1 MSNAISM
8 LEDAITCDKVANC
21 QTAAAHTVS
30 QHASM
35 HCLQTHWTTKAD
47 CHVLLPSLHACMQ
60 EALRSRG
67 KVLVHCSQG
76 VSRSTTLLI
85 AFLMWRSN
93 QAYDETF
100 QQVKAMRGVANPNIG
115 FICQVQL

>member
-1 MSNAISM
+1 MCLRNLLNALDIFI
-8 LEDAITCDKVANC
+8 ITQ
-21 QTAAAHTVS
+21 QTS
-30 QHASM
+30 QRGR
-35 HCLQTHWTTKAD
+35 
-47 CHVLLPSLHACMQ
+47 MQ
-60 EALRSRG
+60 EALKSKG
-67 KVLVHCSQG
+67 KVLIHCSQG

-115 FICQVQL
+115 FICQVH